1 MNWPLWFH
9 LQVVE
14 SNSIFCLKMHK
25 EMIFN
30 LKSVSQQWKKKLS
43 SGSHIVLG
51 KYFNFYFYLEKAEL
65 IGIILWF
72 IYLFSKFLILRVIE
86 NILVMLISKWKLT
99 SVNWYWGE
107 VQVSP
112 GQWSATLGLD
122 VLPGVEFK
130 DHCHIY
136 VCLWWNLS

>member
-14 SNSIFCLKMHK
+14 SNSIFCLKMHE

-30 LKSVSQQWKKKLS
+30 LKSVSEQWNKKLS

-65 IGIILWF
+65 IENYSLV
-72 IYLFSKFLILRVIE
+72 YLPLLQ
-86 NILVMLISKWKLT
+86 ISY
-99 SVNWYWGE
+99 SQSY
-107 VQVSP
+107 
-112 GQWSATLGLD
+112 
-122 VLPGVEFK
+122 
-130 DHCHIY
+130 
-136 VCLWWNLS
+136 

>member
-1 MNWPLWFH
+1 
-9 LQVVE
+9 
-14 SNSIFCLKMHK
+14 
-25 EMIFN
+25 MIFN

-72 IYLFSKFLILRVIE
+72 IYLFSKFLIPRVIK

-99 SVNWYWGE
+99 SVN
-107 VQVSP
+107 
-112 GQWSATLGLD
+112 
-122 VLPGVEFK
+122 
-130 DHCHIY
+130 
-136 VCLWWNLS
+136 